1 MECVL
6 ENAHARLDSALKNA
20 NHLGEIADFHQ
31 KYINS
36 MYSQCMQQPSAAFL
50 QDAINEV
57 QFLRFFFLLVKFPF
71 TNYFVN
77 CRFYQLR
84 SWWFLLGKTE

>member
-6 ENAHARLDSALKNA
+6 ENAHARFDSALKNA
-20 NHLGEIADFHQ
+20 SHLGEIADCHQ

-36 MYSQCMQQPSAAFL
+36 VYSQCMQQPSAAFL
-50 QDAINEV
+50 RDAINEV
-57 QFLRFFFLLVKFPF
+57 QFLRFFLLVKFPF
-71 TNYFVN
+71 TNYIVN

-84 SWWFLLGKTE
+84 SWWFLLGTPE